1 MSYRHVQEL
10 ATVRAEFEAARFA
23 ISYLERIWHQLAA
36 IQGRGTVELPH
47 VRDAARNLEITY
59 TIRLFSEFEGLLYRH
74 LIVRYPG
81 LRVPRTAEALI
92 NRAALRERIPDHT
105 RDAAQAVRE
114 YRNSLV
120 HHRATPARE
129 LTLQNA
135 TAALNRFLTLLSD
148 PP

>member
-1 MSYRHVQEL
+1 VSYRHVQEL

-59 TIRLFSEFEGLLYRH
+59 TIRLFS
-74 LIVRYPG
+74 
-81 LRVPRTAEALI
+81 
-92 NRAALRERIPDHT
+92 DS
-105 RDAAQAVRE
+105 AQAVRE